1 MTLCAT
7 VDKLGFSQKNIFDI
21 YLYVHYG
28 IGIKQLKFFHL
39 SCNVVAIM
47 NYQISNRSDCLLSTF
62 KEKAALS

>member
-1 MTLCAT
+1 
-7 VDKLGFSQKNIFDI
+7 
-21 YLYVHYG
+21 
-28 IGIKQLKFFHL
+28 L